1 MVFSLNLLYAFAFG
15 AVMQHNHSQDSVD
28 YFDEIQLLN
37 IHLKQNLIDVK
48 INLAFKH
55 EHKPVWEPL
64 YEQYFE
70 KKQIKRSFC
79 RNSKQISQSPFLWCF
94 DTYKKKRNICLH
106 QEQMWVLQVK
116 IAKQYIKIYW

>member
-1 MVFSLNLLYAFAFG
+1 
-15 AVMQHNHSQDSVD
+15 MQHNHSQDSVD

-48 INLAFKH
+48 FNLAFKH

-79 RNSKQISQSPFLWCF
+79 KNSKQISQPPFYDVLTPIRRNEIFAFTKNRCGY
-94 DTYKKKRNICLH
+94 YK
-106 QEQMWVLQVK
+106 
-116 IAKQYIKIYW
+116 